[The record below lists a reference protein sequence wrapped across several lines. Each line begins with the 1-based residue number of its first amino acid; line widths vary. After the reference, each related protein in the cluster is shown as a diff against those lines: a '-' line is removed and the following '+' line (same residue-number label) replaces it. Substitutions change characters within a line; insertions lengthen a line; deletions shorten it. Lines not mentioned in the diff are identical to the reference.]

1 MYQLQD
7 IRSRV
12 FNFDPYLQTIMPVAE
27 FDFNSLKEYITSSRD
42 TYLNDLAQKHGR
54 RYVGSS
60 SSMTGVLSHFHY
72 LLSQWRD
79 INVDMLSKGF
89 PDRGFKSFTL
99 LQRSPSAIFL
109 RWKDGTYAIDADK
122 QFAKAT
128 VLSMLGKSM
137 EKLLTLDTPSFERY
151 RKSNPDQ
158 ISVEERDTPETY
170 HYSTMG
176 DFLMRAQL
184 DAHDPRLPGSGTF
197 DLKTRAVLS
206 IRMDATNYS
215 SGTGYEIRTGQ
226 GEFESYEREYFD
238 MIRAAFLKYSLQVRM
253 GKMDG
258 IFVAFHNVERIFG
271 FQYISLPEMDL
282 AIHGHSDTTFGD
294 QEFKLSLDLM
304 NKVLDRATIKYPKTV
319 RYSLYLIVTILIF
332 KSLRIHFETRNTQ
345 TNFMYIFAEPM
356 TEEQVKQIQ
365 STNDA
370 KVEEFER
377 SIRGLHEDKPRDDET
392 GWANIEAN
400 VQEAMN
406 KDEMSFTNSE
416 NDDALDVL
424 GDVNSNSNPKES
436 QIQLFHEDCI
446 VGAIKEDVDVGK
458 DFEKEKKGTEESG
471 GIIKGDIGEMD
482 HATEEESTNE
492 MEGVFKRET
501 GDQGHQGDRQS
512 TNLEGDRSAQAI
524 EDTEFEITAKDSKT
538 SGAESVESAQFF
550 DQHLENDG
558 LQISH
563 HQAQPGD
570 SVENLGTSVP
580 GPGFQTDRQRLNDL
594 EPDESQ
600 NAEVDTQEE
609 QSSARRLVSTADVP
623 FLESIEAERLSD
635 ASDVLAMTLTIRN
648 KVNDKYVV
656 RPTDLKRDDRWTVEY
671 SLNEVTNQTRASV
684 LYKACQLRRK
694 KFLEVE
700 NVDTENDS
708 FFQMLKELSRQGA
721 YWRKQMDKEDMGKP
735 RIVLTQ
741 SAGVSVESKTRAEDT
756 VA

>member
-1 MYQLQD
+1 
-7 IRSRV
+7 
-12 FNFDPYLQTIMPVAE
+12 MPVAE

-79 INVDMLSKGF
+79 INVNMLSKGF
-89 PDRGFKSFTL
+89 PDQGFKSFTL

-109 RWKDGTYAIDADK
+109 KWKDGTYAIDADK

-151 RKSNPDQ
+151 RKSNPNQ
-158 ISVEERDTPETY
+158 ISVEERDRPEAY

-271 FQYISLPEMDL
+271 FQYISLQEMDL

-319 RYSLYLIVTILIF
+319 RYSLYLIITILIF

-356 TEEQVKQIQ
+356 TEEQVKEIQ
-365 STNDA
+365 TTNDA

-377 SIRGLHEDKPRDDET
+377 SILGLHEDKPRDDET
-392 GWANIEAN
+392 GWADIEAN

-424 GDVNSNSNPKES
+424 GDVNSNSDPKES
-436 QIQLFHEDCI
+436 QIRLFHEDCI
-446 VGAIKEDVDVGK
+446 VGAIKKDVDMAK
-458 DFEKEKKGTEESG
+458 DLEKDKKGTEEG
-471 GIIKGDIGEMD
+471 GEIIKRDIGEMD
-482 HATEEESTNE
+482 HAAEEESMNE
-492 MEGVFKRET
+492 MEGVFKGET
-501 GDQGHQGDRQS
+501 GDQGHQDDRQS
-512 TNLEGDRSAQAI
+512 MNLERDRSAQDI
-524 EDTEFEITAKDSKT
+524 DDTEFEITAKNSKT
-538 SGAESVESAQFF
+538 SGAENVESAQSF
-550 DQHLENDG
+550 DQYSENDG
-558 LQISH
+558 LQISQ

-570 SVENLGTSVP
+570 SFENLGTSVP
-580 GPGFQTDRQRLNDL
+580 GPGFQTDSQRLSDL
-594 EPDESQ
+594 EPEESQ
-600 NAEVDTQEE
+600 NAEVNAQEE
-609 QSSARRLVSTADVP
+609 QSSAERLVSTADVP

-635 ASDVLAMTLTIRN
+635 VSDVLAMTLTIRN

-700 NVDTENDS
+700 NVDTEKDS
-708 FFQMLKELSRQGA
+708 FFQMLKDLSRQGA

-735 RIVLTQ
+735 KIVLTQ
-741 SAGVSVESKTRAEDT
+741 SAGVSVESGTRAEDT
-756 VA
+756 IA